1 MTQKEPTKI
10 SLSTF
15 FLLLALVV
23 IIIMAFTIWGLY
35 HKNLNNTNKE
45 IYLNNNSDTSK
56 GDYSVAEVTDS
67 SSKATNTS
75 EKKTFSYSDVQGL
88 YNGTAT
94 DSAKDEEGSNRNY
107 ELYLYE
113 NGTFIYSNYIS
124 TSAGYIGNYTI
135 VDNTINLNY
144 LFSTGNDS
152 ALTAASG
159 TKTLKINDDGSITD
173 TKPDKSSSSNL
184 SLRKDSKAEDI
195 EYFSTHN
202 VNYLINNYSISNKVN

>member
-202 VNYLINNYSISNKVN
+202 VNYLINNYSISNKAN

>member
-124 TSAGYIGNYTI
+124 TSSGYIGNYTI

-184 SLRKDSKAEDI
+184 GLRKDSKAEDI

>member
-124 TSAGYIGNYTI
+124 TSSGYIGNYTI

-152 ALTAASG
+152 ALTAAPG

-184 SLRKDSKAEDI
+184 GLRKDSKAEDI

-202 VNYLINNYSISNKVN
+202 VNYLINNYSLSNKVN

>member
-124 TSAGYIGNYTI
+124 TSSGYIGNYTI